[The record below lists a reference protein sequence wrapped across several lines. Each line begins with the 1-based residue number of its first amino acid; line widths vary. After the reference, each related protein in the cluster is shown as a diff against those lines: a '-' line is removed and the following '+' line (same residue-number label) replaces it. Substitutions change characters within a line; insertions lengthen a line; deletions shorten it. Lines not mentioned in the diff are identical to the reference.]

1 MIRLYVRTNGG
12 ALSVFAESSPR
23 RVVGVGV
30 GHTHH
35 ARLLLAPWEAM
46 RMIMR
51 FTPCSIA
58 APLRPSLGAS
68 CAPQMVAGWG
78 RKRVGPRPPHQLANL
93 EVCLQLFIRQV
104 DA

>member
-12 ALSVFAESSPR
+12 TLSVFAESSPR

-58 APLRPSLGAS
+58 APLLPSLGAS
-68 CAPQMVAGWG
+68 PWASHQNFPFSLTNLTYGQIWERKGGG
-78 RKRVGPRPPHQLANL
+78 RKLDKSSL
-93 EVCLQLFIRQV
+93 
-104 DA
+104 

>member
-1 MIRLYVRTNGG
+1 MVIRLYVRTNGG

-35 ARLLLAPWEAM
+35 ACLLLAPWEDM
-46 RMIMR
+46 RMIIR

-58 APLRPSLGAS
+58 APLPPPLGAS
-68 CAPQMVAGWG
+68 RWSGEEKEFG
-78 RKRVGPRPPHQLANL
+78 HRIN
-93 EVCLQLFIRQV
+93 
-104 DA
+104 

>member
-1 MIRLYVRTNGG
+1 MVIRLYVRTNGG
-12 ALSVFAESSPR
+12 TLSVFAESSPR
-23 RVVGVGV
+23 REVGVGV

-58 APLRPSLGAS
+58 APLLPALGAS
-68 CAPQMVAGWG
+68 CAPQTVAGWG
-78 RKRVGPRPPHQLANL
+78 RKKSWGHRRIN
-93 EVCLQLFIRQV
+93 
-104 DA
+104 

>member
-1 MIRLYVRTNGG
+1 MVIRLYVRTNGGRG

-35 ARLLLAPWEAM
+35 ACLLLAPWEDM
-46 RMIMR
+46 RMIIR

-58 APLRPSLGAS
+58 AALRTPLGAS
-68 CAPQMVAGWG
+68 CAPQPQMVALGKEKELG
-78 RKRVGPRPPHQLANL
+78 HRRIN
-93 EVCLQLFIRQV
+93 
-104 DA
+104 